1 MKMLLY
7 KTRHMP
13 HTINAH
19 LCTYSVLLTL
29 IALLLVLL
37 DESVEINHDVLWF
50 TLCEQ
55 EREWPS
61 HTLYTVSHT

>member
-1 MKMLLY
+1 MRTY
-7 KTRHMP
+7 
-13 HTINAH
+13 A
-19 LCTYSVLLTL
+19 YSVLLTL

-61 HTLYTVSHT
+61 HSTIYIVHVYDIYMSHT